1 MVSSNIPQ
9 SKLRGDDHSL
19 LSTCINMA
27 TVIGPTPPGTGV
39 MKEAFSFAELY
50 ATSPTTLFP
59 LAFVLSGDL
68 RRKKKKSY
76 TSHFT
81 RATEE
86 TALTEA
92 EVFSSAGANKIEAEY
107 PGSCKER

>member
-1 MVSSNIPQ
+1 
-9 SKLRGDDHSL
+9 
-19 LSTCINMA
+19 MA

-39 MKEAFSFAELY
+39 MKEAFSFAEAY

-68 RRKKKKSY
+68 RRKVSY

-81 RATEE
+81 TATEE

-92 EVFSSAGANKIEAEY
+92 EVFNSAGANKTEAEY

>member
-1 MVSSNIPQ
+1 
-9 SKLRGDDHSL
+9 
-19 LSTCINMA
+19 
-27 TVIGPTPPGTGV
+27 

-50 ATSPTTLFP
+50 ATSPTTRFP

-68 RRKKKKSY
+68 RRKASH

-81 RATEE
+81 TATEE

-92 EVFSSAGANKIEAEY
+92 AVFNSAGANKIEAEH

>member
-1 MVSSNIPQ
+1 
-9 SKLRGDDHSL
+9 
-19 LSTCINMA
+19 MA

-68 RRKKKKSY
+68 RRKVSH

-81 RATEE
+81 TATEE

-92 EVFSSAGANKIEAEY
+92 AVFNSAGANKIEAEH
-107 PGSCKER
+107 PGSCKEI